1 MSSTDSTRSRR
12 IVFSLTDHC
21 DGEFLYP
28 PCRFESWTCS
38 SSARM
43 FRNRLTEGSVYS
55 LSGFDVTRRNPNF
68 RLSDAP
74 SPYDMIGELNAI
86 RSTITDRIPGAQC
99 VILTLRLQSGDN
111 VCVSMFDSMAL
122 AFHSKLES
130 CGKESKIVLAT
141 SHHHGK
147 KGEEHSGTTEKTK
160 RESLSKP
167 KRHKGAEMFPFLLG
181 RDYSLDVFVDKPEYL
196 SCGEGD
202 FVVNDV
208 IALLPQMKNNSL
220 VSESTKNYERRGV
233 WPSLYSTTFWSLF
246 MVFSSKCIRE
256 MHAIHCLFWTEV
268 LLTKPIYVLAGG
280 LFLNATYATHLYFD
294 SETAAGKEVFDRQL
308 ARSWS
313 RPESILIKV
322 TADSQIIEFLC
333 TARVTGIL
341 MTVGV
346 ILAAPGLPYLY
357 LKLIFVITER
367 DLAPMPAFEGAKIPE
382 LALPEVIAL
391 GIDAK
396 VGKTCNDA
404 STAKRAPSSKEQVAE
419 KSRVE

>member
-1 MSSTDSTRSRR
+1 MANSFTLLADLKAGHAPHRRECKHISFRLTLGGFFHSDCLKFWVSPFQQLTLMQGSVSSKYHFR
-12 IVFSLTDHC
+12 
-21 DGEFLYP
+21 
-28 PCRFESWTCS
+28 
-38 SSARM
+38 

-141 SHHHGK
+141 SVNPKIVGDKFTKSLQHHHGK
-147 KGEEHSGTTEKTK
+147 K
-160 RESLSKP
+160 
-167 KRHKGAEMFPFLLG
+167 
-181 RDYSLDVFVDKPEYL
+181 
-196 SCGEGD
+196 
-202 FVVNDV
+202 
-208 IALLPQMKNNSL
+208 
-220 VSESTKNYERRGV
+220 
-233 WPSLYSTTFWSLF
+233 
-246 MVFSSKCIRE
+246 
-256 MHAIHCLFWTEV
+256 
-268 LLTKPIYVLAGG
+268 
-280 LFLNATYATHLYFD
+280 
-294 SETAAGKEVFDRQL
+294 
-308 ARSWS
+308 
-313 RPESILIKV
+313 
-322 TADSQIIEFLC
+322 
-333 TARVTGIL
+333 
-341 MTVGV
+341 
-346 ILAAPGLPYLY
+346 
-357 LKLIFVITER
+357 
-367 DLAPMPAFEGAKIPE
+367 
-382 LALPEVIAL
+382 

>member
-1 MSSTDSTRSRR
+1 
-12 IVFSLTDHC
+12 
-21 DGEFLYP
+21 
-28 PCRFESWTCS
+28 
-38 SSARM
+38 
-43 FRNRLTEGSVYS
+43 
-55 LSGFDVTRRNPNF
+55 
-68 RLSDAP
+68 
-74 SPYDMIGELNAI
+74 MIGELNAI

-141 SHHHGK
+141 SVNPKIVGDKFTKSLQHHHGK

-233 WPSLYSTTFWSLF
+233 WPSLYSTT
-246 MVFSSKCIRE
+246 
-256 MHAIHCLFWTEV
+256 
-268 LLTKPIYVLAGG
+268 
-280 LFLNATYATHLYFD
+280 
-294 SETAAGKEVFDRQL
+294 
-308 ARSWS
+308 
-313 RPESILIKV
+313 
-322 TADSQIIEFLC
+322 
-333 TARVTGIL
+333 
-341 MTVGV
+341 
-346 ILAAPGLPYLY
+346 
-357 LKLIFVITER
+357 VITR
-367 DLAPMPAFEGAKIPE
+367 L
-382 LALPEVIAL
+382 
-391 GIDAK
+391 
-396 VGKTCNDA
+396 
-404 STAKRAPSSKEQVAE
+404 
-419 KSRVE
+419 

>member
-1 MSSTDSTRSRR
+1 MANSFTLLADLKAGHAPHRRECKHISFRLTLGGFFHSDCLKFWVSPFQQLTLMQGSVSSKYHFR
-12 IVFSLTDHC
+12 
-21 DGEFLYP
+21 
-28 PCRFESWTCS
+28 
-38 SSARM
+38 

-141 SHHHGK
+141 SVSPLFDCISCSLTFSLRGHGADQK
-147 KGEEHSGTTEKTK
+147 AS
-160 RESLSKP
+160 
-167 KRHKGAEMFPFLLG
+167 
-181 RDYSLDVFVDKPEYL
+181 
-196 SCGEGD
+196 
-202 FVVNDV
+202 
-208 IALLPQMKNNSL
+208 
-220 VSESTKNYERRGV
+220 
-233 WPSLYSTTFWSLF
+233 
-246 MVFSSKCIRE
+246 SSK
-256 MHAIHCLFWTEV
+256 
-268 LLTKPIYVLAGG
+268 
-280 LFLNATYATHLYFD
+280 
-294 SETAAGKEVFDRQL
+294 
-308 ARSWS
+308 
-313 RPESILIKV
+313 
-322 TADSQIIEFLC
+322 IIEFLC

-346 ILAAPGLPYLY
+346 ILAAP
-357 LKLIFVITER
+357 
-367 DLAPMPAFEGAKIPE
+367 
-382 LALPEVIAL
+382 

>member
-1 MSSTDSTRSRR
+1 MANSFTLLADLKAGHAPHRRECKHISFRLTLGGFFHSDCLKFWVSPFQQLTLMQGSVSSKYHFR
-12 IVFSLTDHC
+12 
-21 DGEFLYP
+21 
-28 PCRFESWTCS
+28 
-38 SSARM
+38 

-99 VILTLRLQSGDN
+99 VILTLRLQS
-111 VCVSMFDSMAL
+111 
-122 AFHSKLES
+122 KLES

-141 SHHHGK
+141 SVN
-147 KGEEHSGTTEKTK
+147 
-160 RESLSKP
+160 P
-167 KRHKGAEMFPFLLG
+167 KIVG
-181 RDYSLDVFVDKPEYL
+181 DNLDVFVDKPEYL

-233 WPSLYSTTFWSLF
+233 WPSLYSTTVITSLRGHGADQKAS
-246 MVFSSKCIRE
+246 SSK
-256 MHAIHCLFWTEV
+256 
-268 LLTKPIYVLAGG
+268 
-280 LFLNATYATHLYFD
+280 LNKF
-294 SETAAGKEVFDRQL
+294 
-308 ARSWS
+308 
-313 RPESILIKV
+313 IV

-341 MTVGV
+341 MTV
-346 ILAAPGLPYLY
+346 
-357 LKLIFVITER
+357 
-367 DLAPMPAFEGAKIPE
+367 
-382 LALPEVIAL
+382 